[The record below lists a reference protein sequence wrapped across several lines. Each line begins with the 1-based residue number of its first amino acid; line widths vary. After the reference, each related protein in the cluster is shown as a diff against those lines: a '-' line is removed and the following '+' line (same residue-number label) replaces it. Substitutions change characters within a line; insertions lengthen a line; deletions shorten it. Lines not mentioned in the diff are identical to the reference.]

1 LLSFSSMD
9 DANGTRRREPEQHCD
24 HAGRRVIRL
33 RWPYVEAS
41 IVRARLVA
49 DTGNQFDVSPLY
61 RAEGCWAFSICR
73 ECAKRGIAAIAV
85 FLLILAVP

>member
-1 LLSFSSMD
+1 MI
-9 DANGTRRREPEQHCD
+9 H
-24 HAGRRVIRL
+24 L

-61 RAEGCWAFSICR
+61 RAEGCWAFTICR
-73 ECAKRGIAAIAV
+73 ECAKRGIVAIAV
-85 FLLILAVP
+85 FLLILVVP